1 MMVAV
6 ATLTMPLKRHR
17 FARCPTEWATKDFFP
32 HRPTG
37 VSSAQSERGCHHG
50 YGVVNNWNQRKGTKV
65 KNHVN
70 RVRRS
75 EAKNSMKD
83 MQCMINSPSTKGTRR
98 RIVATLAVSPSERQ
112 ECVSISPYL
121 IRINPSVELPVIQD
135 LDSAKFCKA
144 STPTPRRAQAS
155 AQHTPAEQTPA

>member
-1 MMVAV
+1 MC
-6 ATLTMPLKRHR
+6 
-17 FARCPTEWATKDFFP
+17 CPTRWATKYFFP

-37 VSSAQSERGCHHG
+37 VSSAQSEQGYHHG

-70 RVRRS
+70 RVKRTV
-75 EAKNSMKD
+75 AKNSMKD
-83 MQCMINSPSTKGTRR
+83 MQCVINSPSTRGTGRR
-98 RIVATLAVSPSERQ
+98 NFATLAASPSKRQ

-135 LDSAKFCKA
+135 LDPAKFCRA
-144 STPTPRRAQAS
+144 STRRAQAS
-155 AQHTPAEQTPA
+155 AQHTPAEQTLA